1 MLWEVWAGGDVCD
14 KGGEIGRSRQE
25 TSEGQGADLS
35 LSQPWRN
42 KKEKEKSQGCDDL
55 IKKQLIIACAC
66 KVALLVGLQNGTITL
81 EDTGLAKKCLHF

>member
-35 LSQPWRN
+35 LSQP
-42 KKEKEKSQGCDDL
+42 
-55 IKKQLIIACAC
+55 
-66 KVALLVGLQNGTITL
+66 
-81 EDTGLAKKCLHF
+81 